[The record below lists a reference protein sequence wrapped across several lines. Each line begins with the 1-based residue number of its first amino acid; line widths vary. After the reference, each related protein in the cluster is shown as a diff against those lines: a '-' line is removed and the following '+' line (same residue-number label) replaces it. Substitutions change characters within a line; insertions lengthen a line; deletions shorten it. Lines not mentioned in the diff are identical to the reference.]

1 VQQNSRNRQEHQQ
14 AMLRNMRPDMMSS
27 SYQQIMLRNQQNGMG
42 MGQNDIARKAMHNNR
57 QVYVKSNRLAQADI
71 S

>member
-1 VQQNSRNRQEHQQ
+1 
-14 AMLRNMRPDMMSS
+14 MMAGP
-27 SYQQIMLRNQQNGMG
+27 YQQMMMRGQQNGMG

-57 QVYVKSNRLAQADI
+57 QVYVKSNQLAQADI